1 MPLVGVKKKLK
12 LLVIPVLSSIL
23 ALMILFTNSFWKLT
37 SFSLSLHAVYGGIFI
52 LNYFKTKGYGIL
64 SRLTRGCSSRP
75 LLALRALIHTS
86 CRESRH
92 SSSASHRGR
101 FYRPTQILTRQVIIY
116 DTIRKALR
124 LRTTFT
130 QTSTLLACQGRDV
143 KKMLCLQQKF
153 ALWKRA

>member
-1 MPLVGVKKKLK
+1 MPLVGVKQKLK
-12 LLVIPVLSSIL
+12 LLVIPVLPSIL
-23 ALMILFTNSFWKLT
+23 ALIILFTNSFWKLT
-37 SFSLSLHAVYGGIFI
+37 SFSLSLHAIYGGIYFELLQRAFI
-52 LNYFKTKGYGIL
+52 LNY
-64 SRLTRGCSSRP
+64 CSARP
-75 LLALRALIHTS
+75 LLALSALIHTS
-86 CRESRH
+86 CRESRN

>member
-1 MPLVGVKKKLK
+1 MSLVGVKQKLK
-12 LLVIPVLSSIL
+12 LLVIPVLPSIL
-23 ALMILFTNSFWKLT
+23 ALIILFTNSFWKLT
-37 SFSLSLHAVYGGIFI
+37 SFSLSLHAIYGGI
-52 LNYFKTKGYGIL
+52 YFEKTKGYGIL
-64 SRLTRGCSSRP
+64 SRLTRGCSARP
-75 LLALRALIHTS
+75 LLALSALIHTS
-86 CRESRH
+86 CRESRN

-101 FYRPTQILTRQVIIY
+101 FYWPTQILTRQVIIY